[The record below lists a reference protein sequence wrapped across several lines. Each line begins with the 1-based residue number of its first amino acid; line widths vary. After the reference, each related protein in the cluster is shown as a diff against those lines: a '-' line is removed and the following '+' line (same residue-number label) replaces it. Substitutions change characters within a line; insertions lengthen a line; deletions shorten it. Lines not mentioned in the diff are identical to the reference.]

1 MRRLAC
7 AAAAFLLASPLGAS
21 KEDPGAAAYRVTV
34 AGLPI
39 GEASLRAQRVDDRYR
54 LEGRA
59 RLRFLFWGGEGVAT
73 AEGAANGEGLFPER
87 HRLSYEG
94 VRRPG
99 SLAIDFEDGR
109 AVRWE
114 SAPPPPP
121 EVLEG
126 RVPVAEADKE
136 GVLDPL
142 TALVVAAPADAA
154 PETLCRRVAPVFSGL
169 TRFDLAFEG
178 ARAAADGVVECAIRY
193 RAVSGHRPDARGVR
207 RLSEPDA
214 IQVSLAP
221 LADGLWG
228 PHRISVA
235 TRFGPAEL
243 TRVR

>member
-1 MRRLAC
+1 MRRIVLV
-7 AAAAFLLASPLGAS
+7 AAALFAASPLGAS
-21 KEDPGAAAYRVTV
+21 RDEGVAYTLTL

-39 GEASLRAQRVDDRYR
+39 GDAALRAERAGEGYR

-73 AEGAANGEGLFPER
+73 AEGAAAGGALEPRL
-87 HRLSYEG
+87 HRMAYEG
-94 VRRPG
+94 VTRPG
-99 SLAIDFEDGR
+99 SLAIDFENGR

-126 RVPVAEADKE
+126 RVPLTEAHRE
-136 GVLDPL
+136 GVVDPL
-142 TALVVAAPADAA
+142 TALVIAAPADVA
-154 PETLCRRVAPVFSGL
+154 PDALCRRVAPVFSGM
-169 TRFDLAFEG
+169 TRFDLVFEG
-178 ARAAADGVVECAIRY
+178 AAATAEGVVDCAVRY
-193 RAVSGHRPDARGVR
+193 RPVAGHRPESRGVE
-207 RLSEPDA
+207 RLSAPGA

-228 PHRISVA
+228 PERVAIA
-235 TRFGPAEL
+235 TRFGTAEL